1 MLEAHS
7 NYDPYINSMHTPLD
21 MTLSEIR
28 ESNKVYK
35 KIINHMMRNR
45 YDRESLYNNER
56 FKLYLKNVLGYNS
69 DEKIYNYMVF
79 RHFYL
84 IEDMN
89 ELVKEV

>member
-35 KIINHMMRNR
+35 KIINHMMR
-45 YDRESLYNNER
+45 
-56 FKLYLKNVLGYNS
+56 KQ
-69 DEKIYNYMVF
+69 I
-79 RHFYL
+79 
-84 IEDMN
+84 
-89 ELVKEV
+89 

>member
-7 NYDPYINSMHTPLD
+7 NYDPYIKSMCAPLN

-35 KIINHMMRNR
+35 KILNHMMRNR
-45 YDRESLYNNER
+45 YDRESLYNHER
-56 FKLYLKNVLGYNS
+56 FKLYLKNMLGYNS
-69 DEKIYNYMVF
+69 EEKIYNYIVF

-84 IEDMN
+84 MEDMN
-89 ELVKEV
+89 EMVKEV